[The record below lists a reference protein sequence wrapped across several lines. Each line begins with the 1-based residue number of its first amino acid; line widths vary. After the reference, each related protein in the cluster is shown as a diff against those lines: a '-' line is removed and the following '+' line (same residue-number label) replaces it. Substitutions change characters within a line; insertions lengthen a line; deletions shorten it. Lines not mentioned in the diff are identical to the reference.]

1 MVTSM
6 LEKKTVTQLAHDDW
20 GGLYD
25 EIEAGGQVHTIEYKK
40 EEPINF
46 NHMIFNPVH
55 VNRELSVDIG
65 LALEGMAS
73 INLDIRYYSHLCIS
87 NSTENKSVRAFVP
100 TYE

>member
-1 MVTSM
+1 
-6 LEKKTVTQLAHDDW
+6 
-20 GGLYD
+20 

-100 TYE
+100 TYEKPVEVQGYKKILLELPCKVQGVQ